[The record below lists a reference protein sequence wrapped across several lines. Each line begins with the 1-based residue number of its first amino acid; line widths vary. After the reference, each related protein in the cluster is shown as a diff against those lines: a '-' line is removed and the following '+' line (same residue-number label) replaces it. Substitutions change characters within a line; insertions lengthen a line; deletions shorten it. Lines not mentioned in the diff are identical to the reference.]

1 MAGNGNHSSNGKG
14 SFFAGILFGMLLGL
28 AIAGGVA
35 WYILEKNPETFHAK
49 EPPHEV
55 PKMALPAS
63 ASIAVS
69 AVPEAKP
76 HFEFYKTLP
85 DTPEITSARKSSE
98 KAAPKESHQA
108 TTHPVPNMQPVSP
121 AVPKETYIVQAG
133 SFQNPDD
140 AEKLKAKLAMS
151 GIEASV
157 QTITL
162 TDKGVWHRVRL
173 GPYKGLDEA
182 NNAVSMLKLN
192 GVANAT
198 PVRIQ

>member
-1 MAGNGNHSSNGKG
+1 
-14 SFFAGILFGMLLGL
+14 
-28 AIAGGVA
+28 
-35 WYILEKNPETFHAK
+35 
-49 EPPHEV
+49 
-55 PKMALPAS
+55 
-63 ASIAVS
+63 
-69 AVPEAKP
+69 
-76 HFEFYKTLP
+76 
-85 DTPEITSARKSSE
+85 
-98 KAAPKESHQA
+98 
-108 TTHPVPNMQPVSP
+108 
-121 AVPKETYIVQAG
+121 
-133 SFQNPDD
+133 
-140 AEKLKAKLAMS
+140 MS